1 MPGYSPLPRIE
12 LDPRTEAELVKAA
25 ARRVYEASNSTINDF
40 SSGSPIMALLEGQ
53 AFAQS
58 EFLQFANQFPEAVL
72 VEWIG
77 PFLGAQRRTGSGSTV
92 DLKFVIS
99 PRNQQFEVF
108 EGYQV
113 TTDSNLTGGESFK
126 FITTER
132 LTIPT
137 GESEGLV
144 RAISL
149 ERGSRNNVPKDTIV
163 RSLTSLA
170 GVESITNPEP
180 ATNGMDPE
188 SLSEVKERFFSLI
201 RRRNPVS
208 SEDWLDFFTDA
219 LGPGTS
225 CVTRSR
231 QSERDFYRYTSD
243 YVTANPAVSFF
254 LLNPNGSPLT
264 QAQRDALQT
273 LVKWSLP
280 TEFLGYVYSM
290 EVDEI
295 DFEVNI
301 EYDTNRPYAQNLG
314 QLSQTIRNN
323 LFTIMTPNA
332 VFPIEHDLR
341 VADVESALSGSFP
354 LTLGI
359 QDRYTDPVIQD
370 LKSYFTPQNV
380 SQSSFLNT
388 HTSPFVTG
396 PRVKEDDLIVDYGDK
411 LFECYRAT
419 QDFQPTTNDKAYNV
433 NVGNLNITLIK
444 TLTPGPYQAGDVFA
458 GEAGDLYVV
467 LTDFAYSNRATLG
480 QLIRDGFISSK
491 TVVTD
496 WSGLLS
502 PFDENGNYDP
512 DLVMFDQEDTTTVVA
527 YPSNPVDLPKSSR
540 PGSPIYVVAKEFVV
554 SKGITTVGGAKT
566 SGLVENKT
574 SVVRLLEDGMAYSEG
589 SYIKTPDP
597 SELSSGS
604 INTDTCYLTSADG
617 ASRIVAKVEK
627 TFTFSLNG
635 GDYSAATENLIE
647 SKVIKQVSVVP
658 FIDCRGVA
666 TFSAQP
672 FRYNARF
679 SAGEYLRY
687 REKGGF
693 DAKQLED
700 CVKLNRSCENLTGTC
715 KFLIEENLPVPR
727 YFISLKDFTPN
738 SSDVQEM
745 MDNGFITEV
754 SSDLFESDYH
764 IVISDNEKV
773 FSSTITKQLL
783 ESGQVQDSSLID
795 KGVTTE
801 VLSPSGIQ
809 RGVYEW
815 NGQEWAKLMPS
826 LPVYRDMFRFAP
838 GDIASFRNISQI
850 RNFVARKHVTPLMEI
865 DPYLKAGVFEETLST
880 ETTKWIDPLYK
891 VEDIILH
898 TNKGSKSFYRAIKS
912 FSPSDEKTVWNGT
925 VVDNT
930 PRIEEALGS
939 VLKIVDFSDCLSTIR
954 SRLPNHISALKL
966 GRCNLNLRSKT
977 TGSALSTYVWENTD
991 FSESASVLSH
1001 SPLTDFK
1008 YKPVNYGTGTLAL

>member
-12 LDPRTEAELVKAA
+12 LDPRNEAELVKAA

-58 EFLQFANQFPEAVL
+58 EFLQFANQFPESVL

-77 PFLGAQRRTGSGSTV
+77 PFLGAQRRTGSGAMV
-92 DLKFVIS
+92 DLKFTIS
-99 PRNQQFEVF
+99 PKDQQFEVF

-137 GESEGLV
+137 GESEGTV

-149 ERGSRNNVPKDTIV
+149 ERGTINNVPKNTIV

-180 ATNGMDPE
+180 ATNGQDPE

-219 LGPGTS
+219 LGPGTA
-225 CVTRSR
+225 CVVRSR
-231 QSERDFYRYTSD
+231 QSERDFYRYSSD

-264 QAQRDALQT
+264 NAQRDALQT
-273 LVKWSLP
+273 LIKWSLP
-280 TEFLGYVYSM
+280 TEFLGHVYSM
-290 EVDEI
+290 EVDEV
-295 DFEVNI
+295 DFDLNI
-301 EYDTNRPYAQNLG
+301 EYDTNRPYAQNLA

-323 LFTIMTPNA
+323 LYTIMTPNA
-332 VFPIEHDLR
+332 VFPVEHDLR

-359 QDRYTDPVIQD
+359 QDRYTDPVVKD

-380 SQSSFLNT
+380 SQSAFLNA
-388 HTSPFVTG
+388 HTAPFATG
-396 PRVKEDDLIVDYGDK
+396 ARVKEDDLVVDYGDK

-419 QDFQPTTNDKAYNV
+419 QDFDPTTNDKAYNV
-433 NVGNLNITLIK
+433 NVGNLTLTLIK
-444 TLTPGPYQAGDVFA
+444 TLTPGPYQAGDVFV
-458 GEAGDLYVV
+458 GEIGDFYAV
-467 LTDFAYSNRATLG
+467 LTDFSFSNRATIG
-480 QLIRDGFISSK
+480 QLIQNGFIASK
-491 TVVTD
+491 QVITE
-496 WSGLLS
+496 WSGKLS
-502 PFDENGNYDP
+502 PFDKDGNYNP
-512 DLVMFDQEDTTTVVA
+512 DLVMFDQEDTVTVVA
-527 YPSNPVDLPKSSR
+527 YPSNPVNLPKSSR
-540 PGSPIYVVAKEFVV
+540 PGAPIYVVAKEFEV
-554 SKGITTVGGAKT
+554 SKGVTTVGGAK
-566 SGLVENKT
+566 SAGLIESKMST
-574 SVVRLLEDGMAYSEG
+574 VRLLEDGMAYSAG
-589 SYIKTPDP
+589 TYVKTPNP
-597 SELSSGS
+597 AELSAGLV
-604 INTDTCYLTSADG
+604 NTDTCYLTSADG
-617 ASRIVAKVEK
+617 ASRIVAKVEQD
-627 TFTFSLNG
+627 FFFVLDG
-635 GDYSAATENLIE
+635 EDYSSATQNLLENQ
-647 SKVIKQVSVVP
+647 VIKQVAVVP

-666 TFSAQP
+666 TFSAEP

-700 CVKLNRSCENLTGTC
+700 CVRLNRSCENLTGTC

-727 YFISLKDFTPN
+727 YFISLSDFTPN
-738 SSDVQEM
+738 STNVQDM
-745 MDNGFITEV
+745 LDNGLISEV
-754 SSDLFESDYH
+754 SSELFYSDYH
-764 IVISDNEKV
+764 ILVSDNEKV
-773 FSSTITKQLL
+773 YSSTITTQLV
-783 ESGQVQDSSLID
+783 ESGQVSDALLLE
-795 KGVTTE
+795 KGRTVE
-801 VLSPSGIQ
+801 VLSPTGIE

-826 LPVYRDMFRFAP
+826 MPTYRDMFRFSP
-838 GDIASFRNISQI
+838 GDVASFRNVSQI
-850 RNFVARKHVTPLMEI
+850 RNYVARKHVTPLMEI
-865 DPYLKAGVFEETLST
+865 DPYLKAGIFEETVST
-880 ETTKWIDPLYK
+880 ETTKWIDPLYR
-891 VEDIILH
+891 VEDIILYSD
-898 TNKGSKSFYRAIKS
+898 KGTKSFYRAVKS
-912 FSPSDEKTVWNGT
+912 FSPPDEKTVWNDT
-925 VVDNT
+925 VVPNT
-930 PRIEEALGS
+930 PRIEEAVGS
-939 VLKIVDFSDCLSTIR
+939 VLKIVDFADCLSTIR

-966 GRCNLNLRSKT
+966 GRCQVNLRSKT
-977 TGSALSTYVWENTD
+977 TGSALSSYVWENTD
-991 FSESASVLSH
+991 FAEIASVLSH
-1001 SPLTDFK
+1001 SPRTDFK
-1008 YKPVNYGTGTLAL
+1008 YKPVDYGTGTIAL